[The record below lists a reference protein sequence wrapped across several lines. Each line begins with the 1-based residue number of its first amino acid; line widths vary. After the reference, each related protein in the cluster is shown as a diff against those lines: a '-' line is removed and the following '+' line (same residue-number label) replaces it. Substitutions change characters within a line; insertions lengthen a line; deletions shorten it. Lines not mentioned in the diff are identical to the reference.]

1 MIGDQQYHV
10 DSFISQY
17 TKIISKLQKKLPD
30 TRIVVSLLFPVDT
43 SVATANRF
51 KFVSRYNK
59 RLVEMSKELGVEYLD
74 SSSVFKGHDFY
85 GADGIHLSY
94 SFYYNYWLKFIMRE
108 MEIYA

>member
-1 MIGDQQYHV
+1 
-10 DSFISQY
+10 
-17 TKIISKLQKKLPD
+17 
-30 TRIVVSLLFPVDT
+30 
-43 SVATANRF
+43 
-51 KFVSRYNK
+51 
-59 RLVEMSKELGVEYLD
+59 MSKELGVEYLD